1 MYQYGATIVFFE
13 LSDNFRSY
21 STIVQR
27 RRRYVCLLQLREAK
41 KTTAAT
47 AARRAAAAAKRP
59 LLSFDSTPCY
69 SIVVQHGTRLRR
81 RTSACGVRGDRTCY
95 CTSRCVQRAACEAR
109 RATADVAADST
120 WLSQGG
126 RQAPQ
131 PWPLRAAWRAAWRR
145 SVRRAACAAVC
156 DGVCG
161 TAVAR

>member
-1 MYQYGATIVFFE
+1 MVLGCGAAAPA
-13 LSDNFRSY
+13 RAAAY
-21 STIVQR
+21 
-27 RRRYVCLLQLREAK
+27 
-41 KTTAAT
+41 AAT
-47 AARRAAAAAKRP
+47 AHATV
-59 LLSFDSTPCY
+59 L
-69 SIVVQHGTRLRR
+69 V
-81 RTSACGVRGDRTCY
+81 
-95 CTSRCVQRAACEAR
+95 CVQRAACEAR

>member
-1 MYQYGATIVFFE
+1 MVLGCGAAPA
-13 LSDNFRSY
+13 RAA
-21 STIVQR
+21 
-27 RRRYVCLLQLREAK
+27 C
-41 KTTAAT
+41 AAT
-47 AARRAAAAAKRP
+47 AHATV
-59 LLSFDSTPCY
+59 LVSL
-69 SIVVQHGTRLRR
+69 
-81 RTSACGVRGDRTCY
+81 
-95 CTSRCVQRAACEAR
+95 QRAACEAR